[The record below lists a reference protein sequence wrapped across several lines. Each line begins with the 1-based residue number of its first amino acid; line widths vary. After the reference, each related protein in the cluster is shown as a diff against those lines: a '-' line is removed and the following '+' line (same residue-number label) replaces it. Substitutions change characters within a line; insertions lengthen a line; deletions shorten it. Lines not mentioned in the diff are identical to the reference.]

1 MVMKDMIFTNK
12 ASQIA
17 SLKEKWA
24 TLNSKE
30 MEKQWNQICWKPIE
44 KRVNKLQSRITKAI
58 IEGKKSLAK
67 KLQYLLT
74 NSFYAKL
81 LAVRILSC
89 QRKAKKEKEIQYCR
103 QCNNWLMNC
112 LSGMW

>member
-1 MVMKDMIFTNK
+1 MKDMTFMNK
-12 ASQIA
+12 ASQIT

-58 IEGKKSLAK
+58 IK
-67 KLQYLLT
+67 
-74 NSFYAKL
+74 N
-81 LAVRILSC
+81 C
-89 QRKAKKEKEIQYCR
+89 C

-112 LSGMW
+112 LSGMMRKSHVPF

>member
-1 MVMKDMIFTNK
+1 MIFTNK

-30 MEKQWNQICWKPIE
+30 MEKQWNQICWNPIE

-74 NSFYAKL
+74 KSFYAKL
-81 LAVRILSC
+81 PAEYYRAGEK
-89 QRKAKKEKEIQYCR
+89 QRKKRKSNIAANVTI
-103 QCNNWLMNC
+103 
-112 LSGMW
+112 G

>member
-1 MVMKDMIFTNK
+1 MNK

-17 SLKEKWA
+17 SLKERWA

-81 LAVRILSC
+81 LAEEYYRAREK
-89 QRKAKKEKEIQYCR
+89 QRKKWKSNIAANVTI
-103 QCNNWLMNC
+103 
-112 LSGMW
+112 G